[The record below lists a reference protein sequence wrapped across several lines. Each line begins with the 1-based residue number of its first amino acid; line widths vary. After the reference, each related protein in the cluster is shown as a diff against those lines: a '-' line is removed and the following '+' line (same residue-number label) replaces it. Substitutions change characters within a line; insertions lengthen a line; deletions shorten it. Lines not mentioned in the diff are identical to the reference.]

1 MIKWYC
7 KKVYKKQSTVPFGG
21 DGAFFMRKGC
31 DCMLANPKWEAFCLH
46 YAKTGNASEAYRVA
60 GYKTVNERS
69 IYSNCNRLLKN
80 DDIKARL
87 AEITAELSAD
97 KIAGIREV
105 QERLTSILRGEIQ
118 EEQVVVEGCG
128 DGVSE
133 AKIVRRQPQLKDVI
147 KAGETLAKMQ
157 GGFDTKLQVELTVP
171 VFGGEERLED

>member
-1 MIKWYC
+1 
-7 KKVYKKQSTVPFGG
+7 
-21 DGAFFMRKGC
+21 
-31 DCMLANPKWEAFCLH
+31 MLANPKWEAFCLQ
-46 YAKTGNASEAYRVA
+46 YAKTGNASEAYKIA
-60 GYKTVNERS
+60 GYETKNPRS

-87 AEITAELSAD
+87 AELAEELAAE

-105 QERLTSILRGEIQ
+105 QERLTSILRGELQ

-128 DGVSE
+128 DGISE
-133 AKIVRRQPQLKDVI
+133 AKIIKRQPQLKDVI

-157 GGFDTKLQVELTVP
+157 GGFDNTMKVELTVP